1 MTKLSDTYLT
11 FDNSEGL
18 IDKNLE
24 AKIIDI
30 FNKKYKDICDFF
42 NYGEL
47 RKTSIVPAP
56 EYDGVAATYTEE
68 ARHLTDM
75 DPAFA
80 NRHHMNEQY
89 CLNLYAMECLKPDC
103 LSRPPYWDY
112 LVSMVE
118 EEHRAYENI
127 NDGDQD
133 LMDYKKLIDFF
144 YDKLR
149 WVREQF
155 SLLTDYE
162 HEDLSDDEPV
172 KYMSDD
178 EDDINSAKVKSKA
191 KEK

>member
-1 MTKLSDTYLT
+1 MMYTL
-11 FDNSEGL
+11 EQV
-18 IDKNLE
+18 KNYF
-24 AKIIDI
+24 A
-30 FNKKYKDICDFF
+30 F
-42 NYGEL
+42 
-47 RKTSIVPAP
+47 TV
-56 EYDGVAATYTEE
+56 ATYTEE

-178 EDDINSAKVKSKA
+178 EDDTSLTDRLEKTWEEERAEQLQMGQTLPIILRGNPGNGATAHFTALRVKTIVTYH
-191 KEK
+191 